1 MEKRTLFSRPNY
13 LYDSEQDVSANYY
26 PVGSAISIFDEERKV
41 RMTLM
46 NDRSQG
52 GSSLQDGQLELMLNR
67 RLRKDDAKGVD
78 AILNETD
85 STGRGITV
93 PGIFYLQIYK

>member
-1 MEKRTLFSRPNY
+1 
-13 LYDSEQDVSANYY
+13 
-26 PVGSAISIFDEERKV
+26 
-41 RMTLM
+41 
-46 NDRSQG
+46 
-52 GSSLQDGQLELMLNR
+52 MLNR